1 MVFECKAAGQC
12 TVIDHLNYARWVTF
26 SIYYVFFSFQIW
38 LILHLQIMVVSFRFF
53 YLFIS
58 IECLF
63 HVFSILVFKVSPK
76 NLQLMYTKYSHT
88 KNFDFFLYM
97 YIAMMTG
104 YKTEKAYWNIFYEP
118 FFLLVH
124 LQYKQCSSLS
134 KYILH
139 SNSMIMCSLIFMK

>member
-88 KNFDFFLYM
+88 NNFDFFYTCILQWWLV
-97 YIAMMTG
+97 I
-104 YKTEKAYWNIFYEP
+104 KQRKLIEIFFMNL
-118 FFLLVH
+118 FF
-124 LQYKQCSSLS
+124 Y
-134 KYILH
+134 KYIYST
-139 SNSMIMCSLIFMK
+139 SNVVVCQNTFYIRTLWWYVH

>member
-1 MVFECKAAGQC
+1 MPDELHLVF
-12 TVIDHLNYARWVTF
+12 TM
-26 SIYYVFFSFQIW
+26 VFFSFQIW

-88 KNFDFFLYM
+88 KNFDFFYTCILQCWLV
-97 YIAMMTG
+97 I
-104 YKTEKAYWNIFYEP
+104 KLRKLIEIFFMNL

-124 LQYKQCSSLS
+124 LQYKECSSLS

>member
-1 MVFECKAAGQC
+1 MPDELHLVF
-12 TVIDHLNYARWVTF
+12 TM
-26 SIYYVFFSFQIW
+26 VFFSFQIW

-97 YIAMMTG
+97 YIAMLTG

-118 FFLLVH
+118 FFFTSTFTV
-124 LQYKQCSSLS
+124 QA
-134 KYILH
+134 
-139 SNSMIMCSLIFMK
+139 M

>member
-1 MVFECKAAGQC
+1 MPDELHLVF
-12 TVIDHLNYARWVTF
+12 TM
-26 SIYYVFFSFQIW
+26 VFFSFQIW

-118 FFLLVH
+118 FFLQVH

>member
-1 MVFECKAAGQC
+1 MPDELHLVF
-12 TVIDHLNYARWVTF
+12 TMF
-26 SIYYVFFSFQIW
+26 FFSFQIW

-104 YKTEKAYWNIFYEP
+104 YKQRKLIEIFFMNL
-118 FFLLVH
+118 FFLQVH

>member
-1 MVFECKAAGQC
+1 MPDELHLVF
-12 TVIDHLNYARWVTF
+12 TMF
-26 SIYYVFFSFQIW
+26 FFSFQIW

-88 KNFDFFLYM
+88 KILIFFYTCILQWWLVIKQRKLIEIFFMNLFFLQ
-97 YIAMMTG
+97 
-104 YKTEKAYWNIFYEP
+104 
-118 FFLLVH
+118 VH

>member
-1 MVFECKAAGQC
+1 MPDELHLVF
-12 TVIDHLNYARWVTF
+12 TMF
-26 SIYYVFFSFQIW
+26 FFSFQIW

-76 NLQLMYTKYSHT
+76 NLQFMYTKYSHT
-88 KNFDFFLYM
+88 NNFDFFYTCILQCWLV
-97 YIAMMTG
+97 I
-104 YKTEKAYWNIFYEP
+104 KLRKLIEIFFMNL
-118 FFLLVH
+118 FFLQVH

-139 SNSMIMCSLIFMK
+139 SNSIIRCSLIFMK

>member
-88 KNFDFFLYM
+88 NNFDFFNTCILQCWLV
-97 YIAMMTG
+97 I
-104 YKTEKAYWNIFYEP
+104 KQRKLIEIF
-118 FFLLVH
+118 FMNLFLLVH

-139 SNSMIMCSLIFMK
+139 SNSMIMFSLIFMK